1 GTTGQQIDALARA
14 PMWSVGLDYAHG
26 TGHGVGHVM
35 QVHEGPA
42 SISKRG
48 TVALEAGMLLS
59 NEPGHYRQG
68 EWGIRT
74 ETLIAIR
81 EADTDGF
88 MGFETITLCPIDR
101 RLIDP
106 EMMLASERA
115 WLNDYHAR
123 VEATLAPQ
131 IAGEMACLAWLQAAC
146 APL

>member
-1 GTTGQQIDALARA
+1 GALDAGR
-14 PMWSVGLDYAHG
+14 
-26 TGHGVGHVM
+26 
-35 QVHEGPA
+35 
-42 SISKRG
+42 
-48 TVALEAGMLLS
+48 LLS
-59 NEPGHYRQG
+59 TARRHPRRGDGGSRPAPLSA
-68 EWGIRT
+68 T
-74 ETLIAIR
+74 P
-81 EADTDGF
+81 EADADGF

>member
-1 GTTGQQIDALARA
+1 
-14 PMWSVGLDYAHG
+14 MWSAGLDYAHG

-48 TVALEAGMLLS
+48 TVALQTGMLLS
-59 NEPGHYRQG
+59 NEPGHYRAGQ
-68 EWGIRT
+68 WGIRT
-74 ETLIAIR
+74 ETLIAIS
-81 EADTDGF
+81 EADDGGF

-106 EMMLASERA
+106 EMLLPAERA

-123 VEATLAPQ
+123 VEESLAPQ
-131 IAGEMACLAWLQAAC
+131 LAGEQDCLAWLQAAC
-146 APL
+146 APV